1 MNQENLIENGIRYIC
16 NSNYEYFLRKKNVQG
31 IGLGYKKIN
40 GKCTF
45 RKCISVFVSKK
56 LSSNNIAREDLIPS
70 YFNCIPTDVVETGIF
85 TTCAL
90 NKRIRPVQCGYS
102 IGPVGVGIY
111 GTLGCLVRNRREKAV
126 YVLSASHALNP
137 LGKVS
142 FGTPIV
148 QPGVLDGGSI
158 RSDVIANL
166 IRSTNIQYI
175 GTFSK
180 PVNTVDAAIA
190 KVSNISIV
198 STTIAIVGKDVK
210 EIASPKIGEKVF
222 KVGRTTGFTEGSI
235 TETDVTQ
242 IINSSGKKAL
252 FKNQIAAGVKSDN
265 GDSGSVLLNSNM
277 NPIGLL
283 MGTSQSTVYS
293 VFNDM
298 KNVTLAL
305 NVEVITRPEMD
316 SIKRMYSWRNNVCV

>member
-1 MNQENLIENGIRYIC
+1 MNQESLIDNRIRYTC
-16 NSNYEYFLRKKNVQG
+16 NSEYEYFLRKRNVQG

-45 RKCISVFVSKK
+45 RKCIRVFVSKK
-56 LSSNNIAREDLIPS
+56 LPSNNIAKEDLIPA
-70 YFNCIPTDVVETGIF
+70 YFNYIPTDVVESGVF

-90 NKRIRPVQCGYS
+90 SARIRPVQCGYS
-102 IGPVGVGIY
+102 IGPVGVNIY
-111 GTLGCLVRNRREKAV
+111 GTLGCLVKNKREKAV

-158 RSDVIANL
+158 RNDVIANL
-166 IRSTNIQYI
+166 IRSTTIQYI
-175 GTFSK
+175 SLFSK
-180 PVNTVDAAIA
+180 PVNTVDAAVA
-190 KVSNISIV
+190 KVSDISLV
-198 STTIAIVGKDVK
+198 STTMAIVGKDVK
-210 EIASPKIGEKVF
+210 QIAPPKIGEKVF
-222 KVGRTTGFTEGSI
+222 KVGRTTGYTEGHI

-242 IINSSGKKAL
+242 IIDSSGKKAL
-252 FKNQIAAGVKSDN
+252 FKDQIAADVKSDK
-265 GDSGSVLLNSNM
+265 GDSGSVLLNENM

-298 KNVTLAL
+298 KKVTSAL
-305 NVEVITRPEMD
+305 NIEIITRAELD
-316 SIKRMYSWRNNVCV
+316 NIKKIYNSTNNICV